1 MLEAATID
9 GAACAGLEERIGSL
23 TPDKQADMVLIRTG
37 DLNIYPVNN
46 AIGTVVH
53 AAERS
58 NIDTVIIGG
67 RVRKR
72 GGVVL
77 GVDQATLNAAIDE
90 SCAHLFD
97 GAGYQPD
104 LFAESF
110 APIHL
115 A

>member
-1 MLEAATID
+1 MLFASASADRPSPE
-9 GAACAGLEERIGSL
+9 IGSL
-23 TPDKQADMVLIRTG
+23 TPGKQADVVLIRAD
-37 DLNIYPVNN
+37 DLNLYPVNN

-67 RVRKR
+67 RIRKR

-77 GVDQATLNAAIDE
+77 GVDREKLRSVIDE
-90 SCAHLFD
+90 SCTHLFNA
-97 GAGYQPD
+97 AGYQPD
-104 LFAESF
+104 PFAESF

>member
-1 MLEAATID
+1 MRSEPGRLAWSRISAA
-9 GAACAGLEERIGSL
+9 
-23 TPDKQADMVLIRTG
+23 
-37 DLNIYPVNN
+37 PV
-46 AIGTVVH
+46 GREHTL

-77 GVDQATLNAAIDE
+77 GVDRDRLRAAIDE
-90 SCAHLFD
+90 SCAHLFEA
-97 GAGYQPD
+97 AGYRSD

-110 APIHL
+110 APIHH
-115 A
+115 AQ